1 MGLSHVEYNTIGY
14 LYMQVIYNIFF
25 IFFCRQNLTYLLR
38 SVTIY
43 LSAIPLNKQ
52 MEIKMMRLTWIAFCG
67 QLEAASITVGSFFR
81 GFWASL

>member
-1 MGLSHVEYNTIGY
+1 
-14 LYMQVIYNIFF
+14 
-25 IFFCRQNLTYLLR
+25 
-38 SVTIY
+38 
-43 LSAIPLNKQ
+43 